1 MFVFGN
7 DLLSETGATSVP
19 YLDSPTEWV
28 GGKRKRCHNGCDS
41 GD

>member
-19 YLDSPTEWV
+19 YLDSPLEEKPLITA
-28 GGKRKRCHNGCDS
+28 KQQKP
-41 GD
+41 